1 MYDYKKYAILFVDDE
16 EKALKYFQKA
26 FQDDFRILTAL
37 NVQEAEHI
45 IGHEDGQ
52 IGIVI
57 TDQRMPGQTG
67 VDLLGRVRRL
77 KPNIVRMLTTAYT
90 DLDSAIESVNSG
102 AIFKY
107 IVKPWDLRDLR
118 GCLMR
123 GMEFFIV
130 QEERDSLL
138 REKISMLERLIV
150 MDRVR
155 SLAVLVA
162 GLGHHIR
169 NPMTALKTFL
179 DLIPK
184 KLSDE
189 ISPSGGLKNPEFWD
203 DFWTLAERESEHI
216 LQIIDSV
223 GEAVV
228 QPSSYFSGP
237 YALKELIGQGMAW
250 ARDKTKTH
258 GGSILVDIAPDLP
271 HFLADEKM
279 LQRFFLN
286 LIKGMFT
293 INPFGVNITLRAHD
307 TTSVWGTEGGTI
319 WITDEGPAW
328 TETQVESLFMPFSV
342 TVGNLQDT
350 GLDLLSAFFIIHH
363 HSGDIKVHT
372 SSPTGPG
379 FEILLPFDP
388 NDAKH
393 PSMEEDYLKKIITH
407 SETWDELR
415 GTF

>member
-228 QPSSYFSGP
+228 QGKDERGIVEISPLLMQVSGD
-237 YALKELIGQGMAW
+237 E
-250 ARDKTKTH
+250 
-258 GGSILVDIAPDLP
+258 PDDVP
-271 HFLADEKM
+271 HFCLETGCRHHIIPAEHD
-279 LQRFFLN
+279 
-286 LIKGMFT
+286 
-293 INPFGVNITLRAHD
+293 INCSRI
-307 TTSVWGTEGGTI
+307 
-319 WITDEGPAW
+319 
-328 TETQVESLFMPFSV
+328 Q
-342 TVGNLQDT
+342 
-350 GLDLLSAFFIIHH
+350 
-363 HSGDIKVHT
+363 
-372 SSPTGPG
+372 
-379 FEILLPFDP
+379 
-388 NDAKH
+388 
-393 PSMEEDYLKKIITH
+393 
-407 SETWDELR
+407 
-415 GTF
+415 